1 MDTHQCDQAA
11 YLCMLWHRLA
21 AQHIALGC
29 ACAMSGVTVTLEDFE
44 RDIADYFL
52 ARSERE
58 GMTEVV
64 DFLLMQGPLTMQPQA
79 VRDILQRLSDG
90 EASATVADWLLPR
103 MNRTLQSYAE
113 LHGPALAAPLLGG
126 SKAWRGAYRGEV

>member
-11 YLCMLWHRLA
+11 YLSMLWHRLA

-44 RDIADYFL
+44 HDIADYFL

-64 DFLLMQGPLTMQPQA
+64 DFLLARGPLAM
-79 VRDILQRLSDG
+79 RDILQRLSDG
-90 EASATVADWLLPR
+90 GASAAVADWLLPR
-103 MNRTLQSYAE
+103 MERTLQSYAE

>member
-11 YLCMLWHRLA
+11 YLSMLWHRLA

-58 GMTEVV
+58 GMSDVV
-64 DFLLMQGPLTMQPQA
+64 AFLLAQGPLAAQPQA
-79 VRDILQRLSDG
+79 IRDILQRLSDG
-90 EASATVADWLLPR
+90 EANAAVADWLLPR
-103 MNRTLQSYAE
+103 MDRTLRSYAE